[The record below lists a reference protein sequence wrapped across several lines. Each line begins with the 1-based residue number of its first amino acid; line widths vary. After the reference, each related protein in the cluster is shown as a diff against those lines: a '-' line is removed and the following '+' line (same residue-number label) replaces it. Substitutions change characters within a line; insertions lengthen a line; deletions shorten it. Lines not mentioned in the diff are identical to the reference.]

1 MKPLLYGSL
10 AFFLLLAGCATKSK
24 YETYQSRL
32 MELGGNKLVNNYSS
46 VVLIPQEG
54 CGGCISNATQY
65 LTEHIDSLR
74 QVAIIFTGVRDKKLL
89 KLRIDNRFFS
99 RDNVYFDDNNLFM
112 HLDVASTYPQLLH
125 IKDGQVALVET
136 YSPEKK
142 IIAISKATVN

>member
-1 MKPLLYGSL
+1 MKTLLYSCL
-10 AFFLLLAGCATKSK
+10 AFLLFLTGCAAKSK

-32 MELGGNKLVNNYSS
+32 MELGGNKLANNYSA

-54 CGGCISNATQY
+54 CGGCISNATQFI
-65 LTEHIDSLR
+65 TEHIDSLNR
-74 QVAIIFTGVRDKKLL
+74 VAIIFTGVRDKKLL
-89 KLRIDNRFFS
+89 KLRIDSRFFT

-136 YSPEKK
+136 FSPDKK
-142 IIAISKATVN
+142 FVAIGKAAVN